1 MVCLYS
7 KQTNQ
12 KMKNPVLFLLAI
24 YLCFSFDSDKKK
36 NDFRIGQKSITFVD
50 ESRNRPLIT
59 EIWYPT
65 LETIKQKE
73 SVNTQKELFKT
84 IETIPNATI
93 VDKKLPLLLI
103 SHGTG
108 GNRFSLTWFIERM
121 VKEGYIVVSL
131 DHYGNSTFNK
141 IPREFV
147 KWWERA
153 IDVQFVLTNVL
164 KDDQIGKKIDTSRI
178 GGVGFSLGG
187 YTNIALAGGY
197 VDRAVRENQ
206 NPEDRTMPA
215 EFPKTDEVI
224 DFENDSLIVS
234 SYNKYRDHV
243 KDDRIKSFFVMAPAI
258 GFGFHSKEQT
268 NTITAPVFIVAGK
281 GDANTPVKNNA
292 ENYHDLIKSSR
303 IHLFDDNVGHYVFLN
318 EPTEFG
324 KKVAPSIT
332 IDKPTVDR
340 KEIHEKTLKLAL
352 DFFKNTL

>member
-1 MVCLYS
+1 
-7 KQTNQ
+7 
-12 KMKNPVLFLLAI
+12 MKNTPLIVIALFIFYSCAKQKEI
-24 YLCFSFDSDKKK
+24 TYE
-36 NDFRIGQKSITFVD
+36 IGQKSTTFVD
-50 ESRNRPLIT
+50 ESRKRPLPT

-65 LETIKQKE
+65 SDSLTKKE
-73 SVNTQKELFKT
+73 RKEKQKELFKT

-93 VDKKLPLLLI
+93 PNEKFPLLII

-153 IDVQFVLTNVL
+153 IDVQYVLSQIL
-164 KDDQIGKKIDTSRI
+164 KDNEIGTQIDTSRI

-197 VDRAVRENQ
+197 VDRAIREN
-206 NPEDRTMPA
+206 EDAKDREMPA
-215 EFPKTDEVI
+215 EFPETNEII

-234 SYNKYRDHV
+234 SYNKYKNRV
-243 KDDRIKSFFVMAPAI
+243 KDDRLKAFFVMAPAI

-268 NTITAPVFIVAGK
+268 DKITEPIFIVAGK
-281 GDANTPVKNNA
+281 GDLVAPVKKNA
-292 ENYHDLIKSSR
+292 EKYHRLIKTTK
-303 IHLFDDNVGHYVFLN
+303 IHLFDKNVGHYVFLN
-318 EPTEFG
+318 EPTKFG
-324 KKVAPSIT
+324 KEVVPEIT
-332 IDKPTVDR
+332 IDNSSVDR
-340 KEIHEKTLKLAL
+340 KKIHEETLKLAL
-352 DFFKNTL
+352 EFFKSTL